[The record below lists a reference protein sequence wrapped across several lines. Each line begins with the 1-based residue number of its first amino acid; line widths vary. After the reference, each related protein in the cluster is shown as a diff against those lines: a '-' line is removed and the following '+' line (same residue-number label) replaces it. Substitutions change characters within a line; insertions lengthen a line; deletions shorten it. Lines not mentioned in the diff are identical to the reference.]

1 MEPENTQEQ
10 QQQVGGKS
18 KTGVYIVVGIVVLL
32 VIGWLVKGV
41 MFRSVTGVDVDRNLG
56 GATTYSNEE
65 GSVTVGGN
73 KLPDNWPSDAPA
85 YKNATIQYSGTS
97 NPQTGEAG
105 AAVVF
110 TTTDSV
116 ETVVRFYEKELAAN
130 GWTVE
135 QTAAI
140 GGSTV
145 IAAKKDTRSL
155 GLYVVDSG
163 NGEVS
168 VTLGIS
174 MP

>member
-18 KTGVYIVVGIVVLL
+18 KIGVYIVIGIVLL
-32 VIGWLVKGV
+32 LIIGWLVKGV

-65 GSVTVGGN
+65 GSVIVGGN
-73 KLPDNWPSDAPA
+73 KLPDNWPSDALT
-85 YKNATIQYSGTS
+85 YKNATIQYSGSS

-116 ETVVRFYEKELAAN
+116 ETVVRFYEKEPAGK
-130 GWTVE
+130 GWTGG
-135 QTAAI
+135 QT
-140 GGSTV
+140 
-145 IAAKKDTRSL
+145 
-155 GLYVVDSG
+155 
-163 NGEVS
+163 
-168 VTLGIS
+168 
-174 MP
+174 